1 MPAKTQFHLTTFIKK
16 QVCKKRACFLNH
28 EENHMKDLKPVI
40 CVCLMSAM
48 LMASQALSP
57 GISQLMVL
65 YGAGESAVSLSIT
78 LPYLIAVPFALIAG
92 NLAEKY
98 SLRGLLLSGGVL
110 ICITGLGPYFVT
122 DFAAVLLMRGCMG
135 IGLGLLFTL
144 TPAMAPAYYPEGAMR
159 NLTIGMQSAWAGSGG
174 FVFNILSGY
183 LVRKKA
189 QNIYLV
195 YGLCVLFV
203 VIVWILLPTLTVG
216 EKKEKCS
223 GFKPD
228 GLFTGFLTFLFL
240 SAGMTIALSVSVY
253 LPERGLGGSVES
265 GYVTSAY
272 SAAAFIVGC
281 LYILFA
287 KILKERAVTAACL
300 LAALGMFLCV
310 FGGNLPCICIG
321 SGMAGAGLSLFM
333 PGCINRIICTV
344 PADDVSM
351 SIAVM
356 MVGSCLG
363 QTFSGA
369 IINPVASLFGSGI
382 SIRFIVAAVLLLV
395 TALLSAVKRSKKR

>member
-1 MPAKTQFHLTTFIKK
+1 
-16 QVCKKRACFLNH
+16 
-28 EENHMKDLKPVI
+28 MKDLKPVI

-216 EKKEKCS
+216 EKKEKC
-223 GFKPD
+223 
-228 GLFTGFLTFLFL
+228 
-240 SAGMTIALSVSVY
+240 
-253 LPERGLGGSVES
+253 
-265 GYVTSAY
+265 
-272 SAAAFIVGC
+272 
-281 LYILFA
+281 
-287 KILKERAVTAACL
+287 
-300 LAALGMFLCV
+300 
-310 FGGNLPCICIG
+310 
-321 SGMAGAGLSLFM
+321 
-333 PGCINRIICTV
+333 
-344 PADDVSM
+344 
-351 SIAVM
+351 
-356 MVGSCLG
+356 
-363 QTFSGA
+363 
-369 IINPVASLFGSGI
+369 
-382 SIRFIVAAVLLLV
+382 
-395 TALLSAVKRSKKR
+395 

>member
-1 MPAKTQFHLTTFIKK
+1 
-16 QVCKKRACFLNH
+16 
-28 EENHMKDLKPVI
+28 MKNVRPVI

-78 LPYLIAVPFALIAG
+78 LPYLIAVPFALVAG
-92 NLAEKY
+92 KLAEKY
-98 SLRGLLLSGGVL
+98 PLKGLLLSGGAL
-110 ICITGLGPYFVT
+110 ICITGLAPYFVT
-122 DFAAVLLMRGCMG
+122 DFAVVLLMRGCMG

-144 TPAMAPAYYPEGAMR
+144 TPAMAPAYYPEGTMR

-183 LVRKKA
+183 LVQKRA

-195 YGLCVLFV
+195 YALCVLFV
-203 VIVWILLPTLTVG
+203 VIVWILLPALPVG
-216 EKKEKCS
+216 EKKKKGS
-223 GFKPD
+223 GFRPD
-228 GLFTGFLTFLFL
+228 SLFTGFLTFLFL

-253 LPERGLGGSVES
+253 LPERGLGGSVEA

-287 KILKERAVTAACL
+287 GILKEGAVMTACL
-300 LAALGMFLCV
+300 LSALGMLLCI

-321 SGMAGAGLSLFM
+321 SAMTGAGLSLFM
-333 PGCINRIICTV
+333 PGCINRIIRTV

-369 IINPVASLFGSGI
+369 VINPVAALFGTQI
-382 SIRFIVAAVLLLV
+382 SIRFAVAAALFLV
-395 TALLSAVKRSKKR
+395 TAVLSAAAFRKKR